1 MARPKGSNIV
11 VSPSPS
17 ARVYLVTSYDDVG
30 SDGETHAGPQFP
42 NPLVVDGPGHPSL
55 AYATF
60 DPVAHSK
67 LHDQVAMPDGN
78 DVALFDAD
86 PEWQLIRIGLGL
98 PACKT
103 SVLVKVAP
111 APVLGL
117 WIGRHCNSIA
127 FTLDGLEKINAC
139 HVTYPTWLTDN
150 ARSVP
155 LGSD

>member
-1 MARPKGSNIV
+1 VQRNWEKNRARKEAGEEVPKADYLGTGHFDLLYLWAEHRDELA
-11 VSPSPS
+11 PS

-30 SDGETHAGPQFP
+30 SDGKTHAGPQFP
-42 NPLVVDGPGHPSL
+42 NPLVVDGPGHSSW

-67 LHDQVAMPDGN
+67 LHDQVAMPDANNG
-78 DVALFDAD
+78 ALFDAD

-111 APVLGL
+111 APVVGL
-117 WIGRHCNSIA
+117 
-127 FTLDGLEKINAC
+127 
-139 HVTYPTWLTDN
+139 
-150 ARSVP
+150 
-155 LGSD
+155 